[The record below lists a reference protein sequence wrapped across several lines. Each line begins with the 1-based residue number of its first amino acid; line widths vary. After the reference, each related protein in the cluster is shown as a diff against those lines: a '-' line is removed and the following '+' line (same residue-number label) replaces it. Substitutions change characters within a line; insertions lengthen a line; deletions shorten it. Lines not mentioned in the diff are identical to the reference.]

1 VLAETLLPFVP
12 ARTGASSSAATCRAS
27 GVRAASTP
35 WSQKRNYSR
44 ELMLGVELRSCTA
57 QDRTY
62 SLASSEL
69 GMVRSQPEKQGISD
83 FAFDFEVLRGLREL

>member
-1 VLAETLLPFVP
+1 
-12 ARTGASSSAATCRAS
+12 
-27 GVRAASTP
+27 
-35 WSQKRNYSR
+35 
-44 ELMLGVELRSCTA
+44 MLGVELRSCTA